1 MQSALRISLA
11 APIALLLLVGC
22 SKTATRPATPDV
34 RLSVTASPAA
44 GRPSEPTTIELSV
57 RNAGDATVWHCE
69 GCGCGNGSAITIL
82 GPDGKEVVLTDPLNP
97 VPACAD
103 RVNATLEPSGV
114 LESRLLFDGTL
125 YVEHSPTYPSPTYP
139 APPGVYTVVSRF
151 HYWPSMNASEQTT
164 LELRTVFLWGS

>member
-1 MQSALRISLA
+1 MRSALRNSLA
-11 APIALLLLVGC
+11 APIALSLLLGC
-22 SKTATRPATPDV
+22 SKSATRPATPDV

-82 GPDGKEVVLTDPLNP
+82 GPDGNEVVLTDPLNP

-103 RVNATLEPSGV
+103 RVNAALDPGGV
-114 LESRLLFDGTL
+114 IESHLVFEGTL
-125 YVEHSPTYPSPTYP
+125 YVEHSPTYPSPTYA
-139 APPGVYTVVSRF
+139 APPGVYTVVARF
-151 HYWPSMNASEQTT
+151 DYWPPMNASEQTK
-164 LELRTVFLWGS
+164 LERRTTFQWGS